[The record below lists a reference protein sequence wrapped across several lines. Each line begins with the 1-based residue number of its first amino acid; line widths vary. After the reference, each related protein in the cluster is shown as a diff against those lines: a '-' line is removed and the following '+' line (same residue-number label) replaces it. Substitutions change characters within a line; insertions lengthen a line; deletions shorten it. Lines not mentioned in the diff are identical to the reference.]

1 MNEKLASY
9 LIRMHQIINL
19 PEYNNCGIVAQHL
32 MEMITEFGVSLP
44 EANKMLRE
52 IKSRIYLVG
61 LPVDLYKDGK
71 VIWLTNFRSKRD
83 YSTFIPGSK
92 KTYTYGLWVC
102 MNGEDEYKSIIEE
115 IKNVDIELTSTGF
128 LCLLE
133 E

>member
-61 LPVDLYKDGK
+61 LPVDFYKDGK

-83 YSTFIPGSK
+83 YSTFIPGNK
-92 KTYTYGLWVC
+92 KSYAYGLWVC